1 MAIVNGRQFCCD
13 ICQSYERKDHL
24 SMNTIKAIIGLG
36 NPGATY
42 QHNRH
47 NIGFQVADALVN
59 EFAGAWQQKEN
70 MMIAELKLHDQKVLV
85 IKPQTYMNNSGRVC
99 NYLQKQGIKA
109 ENIVVVHDELE
120 KPFGSVTIKQGGS
133 HKGHNGLKSII
144 SVAGL
149 EFWRLRFGIGRP
161 EVKELVP
168 HYVLENFKEPR
179 EHIDALVAQSVS
191 MIVDLVCGK

>member
-1 MAIVNGRQFCCD
+1 M
-13 ICQSYERKDHL
+13 
-24 SMNTIKAIIGLG
+24 IKAIIGLG

-42 QHNRH
+42 KYNRH
-47 NIGFQVADALVN
+47 NIGFEVVDGLVSQFGGEWN
-59 EFAGAWQQKEN
+59 QKEN
-70 MMIAELKLHDQKVLV
+70 MMIAELEVDGCKILV

-109 ENIVVVHDELE
+109 ENILVVHDELE
-120 KPFGSVTIKQGGS
+120 KPFGSLTIKQGGS

-168 HYVLENFKEPR
+168 KYVLENFKEPR
-179 EHIDALVAQSVS
+179 EQIDALVAQSIS
-191 MIVDLVCGK
+191 MIVKLLC